1 MINKKNIW
9 FLTLFSLILVLSVYY
24 VTMPSELLLTSG
36 LPLEEDSAKVSV
48 EESEIL
54 TALRVEADEK
64 LLEEIDALKLILND
78 SSASVDD
85 KNEAFD
91 KMKELNINKS
101 KETELEKLVQEKL
114 KIKTFIKMNK
124 DQIKIIVDSK
134 DHDVTLANSL
144 MRLVQGEFDEKK
156 YITVQ
161 FKG

>member
-36 LPLEEDSAKVSV
+36 LPLEEDSAKVSI